1 MPQSSAALR
10 QKADTLRLLRNPH
23 ARVAATDNAGRALAR
38 PVRAKRPFVCQH
50 GQCLALEIRQGSL
63 WVLVQPASGEAG
75 WAPIDRI
82 LAPGQQRDWAR
93 EGFG

>member
-23 ARVAATDNAGRALAR
+23 ARLTTAPTAGRNLAR
-38 PVRAKRPFVCQH
+38 PVRAKRPLVCQH
-50 GQCLALEIRQGSL
+50 GLCLALEIRQGGL
-63 WVLVQPASGEAG
+63 WVLVQPTTGEAG
-75 WAPIDRI
+75 WAPIERI
-82 LAPGQQRDWAR
+82 LAPGQRRDWAR